1 MTAPDPKR
9 VALVAFAAH
18 QPGLR
23 LLYGL
28 RQRPRTTRINLVV
41 VVAALVA
48 AWLGYTLV
56 TPLVGLACFVAG
68 HFSWSVI
75 YSGMILHDLDGTV
88 QPRES
93 ADGADAPS
101 AT

>member
-1 MTAPDPKR
+1 MSAPDPKR

-23 LLYGL
+23 LLYGM

-41 VVAALVA
+41 VAAAVVAAAFGYAVA
-48 AWLGYTLV
+48 TPIVALG
-56 TPLVGLACFVAG
+56 CFVAG
-68 HFSWSVI
+68 HFSWSFI
-75 YSGMILHDLDGTV
+75 YAGMILRDLEGTV
-88 QPRES
+88 RTPDVP
-93 ADGADAPS
+93 A